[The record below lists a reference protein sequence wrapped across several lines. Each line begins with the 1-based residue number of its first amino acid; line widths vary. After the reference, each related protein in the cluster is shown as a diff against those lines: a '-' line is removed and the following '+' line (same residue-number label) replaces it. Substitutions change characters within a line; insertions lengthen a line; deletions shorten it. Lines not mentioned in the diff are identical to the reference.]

1 MMRDRFIDDLNRLE
15 TLNFDMFR
23 MGEQSLSLLCQLL
36 TNRDASLDNK
46 IAAYEGAMDE
56 KKRQIESLALALIL
70 REQPV
75 AQDLA
80 LITSSMGVVVDLER
94 ISDQARDIAE
104 LMAVPKQLENKA
116 VDHLANLADHAFKM
130 YKLARKSYVERSKC
144 AEILEEMDDSLDH
157 GFEQIKEFFQKDPT
171 PQDLDLLLVAQY
183 LERIGDHCVNIG
195 EWVDQFII

>member
-80 LITSSMGVVVDLER
+80 LLLYRVDIDFIGRLV
-94 ISDQARDIAE
+94 S
-104 LMAVPKQLENKA
+104 
-116 VDHLANLADHAFKM
+116 FKNP
-130 YKLARKSYVERSKC
+130 A
-144 AEILEEMDDSLDH
+144 DSLAL
-157 GFEQIKEFFQKDPT
+157 EAFFNILFQAHIDPEV
-171 PQDLDLLLVAQY
+171 LVVFSPANFMGRQ
-183 LERIGDHCVNIG
+183 EVEG
-195 EWVDQFII
+195 